1 MEIVDLTEL
10 KEEEIAKIKS
20 IFAGVYISN
29 LNITTT
35 CSELGIPTSLGKQ
48 WYAEPEMK
56 RAIQKKMDKR
66 AKKVDIT
73 ADYVLQEIKEIA
85 MECRI
90 SKEHKDALKALEL
103 LGKHLKLFTD
113 KVEHTGTA
121 VSFNLQLGIET
132 LSNEQPVLSQ
142 SLIDEDV
149 IDSYKPALRPWVED
163 EKYKYV
169 PPTPEPEPVIEP
181 EPTPAPHFELPDEL
195 QTLSAEEA
203 IIAYELEK
211 KRKDEDDAWV
221 SPFDNFKKMKKVVER
236 GN

>member
-1 MEIVDLTEL
+1 METVDLTEL
-10 KEEEIAKIKS
+10 KEEEVAKIKS
-20 IFAGVYISN
+20 IFAGVYISK

-35 CSELGIPTSLGKQ
+35 CAELGIPTSLGKQ

-121 VSFNLQLGIET
+121 VSFNLQLGVET
-132 LSNEQPVLSQ
+132 LSSEQPAFSQ

-149 IDSYKPALRPWVED
+149 IDEQPALKPWIED
-163 EKYKYV
+163 EKYRYI
-169 PPTPEPEPVIEP
+169 PPEP
-181 EPTPAPHFELPDEL
+181 EPTPEPPEPHFELPEEL
-195 QTLSAEEA
+195 KSLSVEEA
-203 IIAYELEK
+203 EIAVEMEK
-211 KRKDEDDAWV
+211 EHEHEPIDDGWV
-221 SPFDNFKKMKKVVER
+221 SPFENFKKMKKKVER

>member
-1 MEIVDLTEL
+1 METVDLTEL
-10 KEEEIAKIKS
+10 KEEEVAKIKS
-20 IFAGVYISN
+20 IFAGVYISK

-35 CSELGIPTSLGKQ
+35 CAELGIPISLGKQ

-121 VSFNLQLGIET
+121 VSFNLQLGVET
-132 LSNEQPVLSQ
+132 LSSEQPAFSQ
-142 SLIDEDV
+142 SLIDENV
-149 IDSYKPALRPWVED
+149 IDEPTLKPWVED
-163 EKYKYV
+163 EKYRYV
-169 PPTPEPEPVIEP
+169 PPEPEP
-181 EPTPAPHFELPDEL
+181 EPTPEPIVEPTHHFELPEEL
-195 QTLSAEEA
+195 KTLSVEEA
-203 IIAYELEK
+203 EIAVEMEK
-211 KRKDEDDAWV
+211 KHEPIDDGWV
-221 SPFDNFKKMKKVVER
+221 SPFENFKKMKKKVER